1 VPNVCWEPKFS
12 KSGRPTFVG
21 NENFQNPLVQHLL
34 GTKIFKIRSSN
45 VCWEQKFSK
54 SADPTF
60 VEEQNFQNPT
70 IQRLLRAKIFKI
82 RPSIIC
88 WEPKFSKSDDPTFV
102 EDKTKSGRVTDDV
115 TKVSLGLLS
124 HRIYLRIVNGS
135 AGNQKV

>member
-1 VPNVCWEPKFS
+1 
-12 KSGRPTFVG
+12 
-21 NENFQNPLVQHLL
+21 L

-45 VCWEQKFSK
+45 VRWEQKFSK

-102 EDKTKSGRVTDDV
+102 EDKTKSGRAADD
-115 TKVSLGLLS
+115 TGKVSF
-124 HRIYLRIVNGS
+124 GS
-135 AGNQKV
+135 PHPSDLP